1 MKVFYSLRALMN
13 CSPAL
18 IKATAGRATERNT
31 FFQAHMNEYAG
42 EVNYTLEKYQMR
54 PVEYLD
60 SLGVLNENFLSAHSI
75 MLSAHERSL
84 LAENQVKVVHCP
96 FSNCGKGVPDTPSL
110 LEQGV
115 CTGLGTDGA
124 AHGGLSLWNEMKIF
138 RSVMNAFWGAKN
150 ADPAVMP
157 AKTILKMASEN
168 GTHLLGEEKS
178 GVLKEGF
185 KADLISINW
194 RQPHLLATNNPVNTL
209 LECVCGNDVSDSI
222 VNGKLLMRNRQVLT
236 LDEEKILWQAEKYFT
251 SGEVSE

>member
-1 MKVFYSLRALMN
+1 M
-13 CSPAL
+13 
-18 IKATAGRATERNT
+18 
-31 FFQAHMNEYAG
+31 
-42 EVNYTLEKYQMR
+42 
-54 PVEYLD
+54 
-60 SLGVLNENFLSAHSI
+60 
-75 MLSAHERSL
+75 
-84 LAENQVKVVHCP
+84 
-96 FSNCGKGVPDTPSL
+96 PDTPSL
-110 LEQGV
+110 LEEGI
-115 CTGLGTDGA
+115 CTGLGTDGT

-138 RSVMNAFWGAKN
+138 RSVMNAFWGVKN

-157 AKTILKMASEN
+157 AKTILKMATEN
-168 GTHLLGEEKS
+168 GAHLLGEEKS